1 MSILKLRELIKDVK
15 VAMFTTTDHDGM
27 MRSRPLQ
34 TLDTDAQEGVAELW
48 FFTAGNTSKVD
59 EIADDQH
66 VNLSYADAAN
76 KRFVSVSGTATAS
89 RDLER
94 IRRLWKPV
102 HKAWF
107 PEGIDDPS
115 LTLIHVRII
124 QAEYWDAPSSGIVNA
139 FGIAKAI
146 MLGET
151 YEPGENEKLRLRE
164 LEDADSGR

>member
-15 VAMFTTTDHDGM
+15 VAMFTTTDHDGLI
-27 MRSRPLQ
+27 RSRPLH
-34 TLDTDAQEGVAELW
+34 TLDTDAQEGVGELW
-48 FFTAGNTSKVD
+48 FFTAGNSPKVD

-66 VNLSYADAAN
+66 VNLSYADPVHH
-76 KRFVSVSGTATAS
+76 RFVSVSGTATAS

-107 PEGIDDPS
+107 PEGVDDPS

-151 YEPGENEKLRLRE
+151 YEPGKNEKLRLRE
-164 LEDADSGR
+164 LADADSSR

>member
-15 VAMFTTTDHDGM
+15 VAMFTTIDENGLI
-27 MRSRPLQ
+27 RSRPLS
-34 TLDTDAQEGVAELW
+34 TLDTDAQEGVGELW
-48 FFTAGNTSKVD
+48 FFTSGSSPKVD
-59 EIADDQH
+59 EILEDQH
-66 VNLSYADAAN
+66 VNLSYADPVHQ
-76 KRFVSVSGTATAS
+76 RYVSVSGTATAT

-107 PEGIDDPS
+107 PEGVDDPK
-115 LTLIHVRII
+115 LTLIHVKII
-124 QAEYWDAPSSGIVNA
+124 RAEYWDAPSSGIVNA

-151 YEPGENEKLRLRE
+151 YEPGENEKLRLRN
-164 LEDADSGR
+164 LEDADAGR